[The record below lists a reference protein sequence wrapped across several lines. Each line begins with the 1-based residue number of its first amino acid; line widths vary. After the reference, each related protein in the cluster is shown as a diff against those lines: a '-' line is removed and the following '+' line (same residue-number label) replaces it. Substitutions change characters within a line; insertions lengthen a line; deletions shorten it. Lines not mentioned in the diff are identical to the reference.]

1 MSNID
6 YDYHAEECDC
16 GKDCTFIKEGVAT
29 IRADG
34 RDTGKGPIHYKTL
47 NCAIRKAINA
57 DCRTV
62 IVEGVMGQR
71 YIGATATG
79 SDLLIVVHGTPGNG
93 LGAFLNG
100 PTIEVLGNAQ
110 DMTGNTMNSG
120 KIIVHG
126 NAWDVTGLSAR
137 GGTIMIKGS
146 SGYRVGIHMKEFSQM
161 RPSLVIGGTVKDYL
175 GEYMAGG
182 TILVLGLRTDVRVAG
197 GAQHRRRHARRPH
210 LRAGQGRQRP
220 ARARRDNLTAD
231 GRGYCRAHLAHRGV
245 RRILRR
251 EDREGLQQIR
261 EDQPLVV
268 QAVQRLLRQDQH
280 LNSQAGR
287 PGDGIEHHP
296 RARCPSTPWGS
307 APG

>member
-16 GKDCTFIKEGVAT
+16 GKDCTFAKEGVAT

-34 RDTGKGPIHYKTL
+34 RDTGKGPLHYKTL
-47 NCAIRKAINA
+47 NCAIRKAIA
-57 DCRTV
+57 SDCRTV
-62 IVEGVMGQR
+62 ILEGVMGQR

-79 SDLLIVVHGTPGNG
+79 ADLRIVIHGTPGNS

-120 KIIVHG
+120 KIIIHG

-146 SGYRVGIHMKEFSQM
+146 SGYRVGIHMKEFGET

-182 TILVLGLRTDVRVAG
+182 TILVLGLRSGVESPVGHNIGAGMHGGRIYVRGKVDIGQLGPGAVVSKLTDDDIAEIKSLVGEFEEHFGDKVGRDYSGFVKINPSSS
-197 GAQHRRRHARRPH
+197 RPFS
-210 LRAGQGRQRP
+210 
-220 ARARRDNLTAD
+220 
-231 GRGYCRAHLAHRGV
+231 GYYDKTN
-245 RRILRR
+245 I
-251 EDREGLQQIR
+251 
-261 EDQPLVV
+261 
-268 QAVQRLLRQDQH
+268 
-280 LNSQAGR
+280 
-287 PGDGIEHHP
+287 
-296 RARCPSTPWGS
+296 
-307 APG
+307 

>member
-6 YDYHAEECDC
+6 YDYHADECDC

-34 RDTGKGPIHYKTL
+34 RDTGKGPLHYKTL
-47 NCAIRKAINA
+47 NCAIRKAINS

-62 IVEGVMGQR
+62 ILEGVMGQR

-79 SDLLIVVHGTPGNG
+79 SDLRIVVHGTPGNS

-146 SGYRVGIHMKEFSQM
+146 SGYRVGIHMKEFGQM

-182 TILVLGLRTDVRVAG
+182 TILVLGLRNDLESPVGHNIGAGMHGGRIYVRGKVDSG
-197 GAQHRRRHARRPH
+197 QLGPGAVISS
-210 LRAGQGRQRP
+210 
-220 ARARRDNLTAD
+220 LTA
-231 GRGYCRAHLAHRGV
+231 
-245 RRILRR
+245 
-251 EDREGLQQIR
+251 EDRAELTSLLEEFEGYFGEKI
-261 EDQPLVV
+261 EKDCSIYVKIKP
-268 QAVQRLLRQDQH
+268 
-280 LNSQAGR
+280 SSSR
-287 PGDGIEHHP
+287 PFSGYYDKTNI
-296 RARCPSTPWGS
+296 
-307 APG
+307 

>member
-6 YDYHAEECDC
+6 YDYHAKECDC
-16 GKDCTFIKEGVAT
+16 GNDCTIIKEGVAT

-34 RDTGKGPIHYKTL
+34 RDTGNGPLHYKTI
-47 NCAIRKAINA
+47 NCAIRKAIRA
-57 DCRTV
+57 DCKT
-62 IVEGVMGQR
+62 IILEEVMGQR
-71 YIGATATG
+71 YIGATTTG

-146 SGYRVGIHMKEFSQM
+146 SGYRVGIHMKEFGQM

-182 TILVLGLRTDVRVAG
+182 TILVLGLRTDVESPVGRNIGAG
-197 GAQHRRRHARRPH
+197 MHGGRIYVRGKVDPGQLGPGAVISA
-210 LRAGQGRQRP
+210 LTDEDTAE
-220 ARARRDNLTAD
+220 LTALIEEFEGYFGEKI
-231 GRGYCRAHLAHRGV
+231 GRDYSKYVKINPSSSRPFSGYYDKTN
-245 RRILRR
+245 I
-251 EDREGLQQIR
+251 
-261 EDQPLVV
+261 
-268 QAVQRLLRQDQH
+268 
-280 LNSQAGR
+280 
-287 PGDGIEHHP
+287 
-296 RARCPSTPWGS
+296 
-307 APG
+307 